1 MSNKKKFNAA
11 AERPLEGVN
20 IAFTGKLDAVKRRQ
34 AAAIAFEVGANVHK
48 NVSGNTDLVVAG
60 TDAGKKLQDAA
71 NRKITIVD
79 EDTFFDLVK
88 KQRAANK
95 GPKG

>member
-1 MSNKKKFNAA
+1 MSQKKKFNAA

-20 IAFTGKLDAVKRRQ
+20 IAFTGKLDAVKRKQ
-34 AAAIAFEVGANVHK
+34 ASAIAYEVGANVHK
-48 NVSGNTDLVVAG
+48 NVSGKTDLVVAG
-60 TDAGKKLQDAA
+60 TDAGKKLQEAA

-79 EDTFFDLVK
+79 EDTFFDLVR

-95 GPKG
+95 GPKA